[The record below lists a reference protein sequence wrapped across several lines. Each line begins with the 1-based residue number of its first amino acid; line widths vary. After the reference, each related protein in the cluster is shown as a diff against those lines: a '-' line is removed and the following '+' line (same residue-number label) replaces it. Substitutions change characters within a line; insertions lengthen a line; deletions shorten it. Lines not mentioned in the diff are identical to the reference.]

1 MSQLAGASMREEFG
15 SKILDT
21 DGLNRFGHSEPFR
34 KSSQSQTTIKWGSEM
49 RTAIILC
56 ACLSILLW
64 SGGSLSQEK
73 LPLGLPPVPIP
84 EDNPQTA
91 EKIALGKRLFEDKRF
106 SADGTISCAHCHD
119 PAKAFADGLPVAE
132 GIKKLKGTRNSPT
145 VTNSAYY
152 TTQFWDGRRADL
164 EGQAKDP
171 FLNPVEHGL
180 GKEHGFHDFIV
191 NVIRKDKGYLAEF
204 ERVFGVKPEQIT
216 IDHVVKAI
224 ASFERTAISGDS
236 PFDRYAYGG
245 DKTALSDAAI
255 RGLELYKGKA
265 RCQEC
270 HSISEN
276 YAIFTDNKFHN
287 LGVGFKKIQPRLR
300 EMVREYRMA
309 KQQGREPDTSK
320 FTDAEISELG
330 RFVVTLKTSDIGA
343 FKTPT
348 LRNIA
353 VTGPYMHDGSMETL
367 EEVMD
372 LYNKGGEKNPFLGS
386 VRVLDLTDQEIKDI
400 IEFMKSLTSPEFKTL
415 AK

>member
-1 MSQLAGASMREEFG
+1 MKPAMIS
-15 SKILDT
+15 I
-21 DGLNRFGHSEPFR
+21 
-34 KSSQSQTTIKWGSEM
+34 
-49 RTAIILC
+49 
-56 ACLSILLW
+56 CLFVSVFLW
-64 SGGSLSQEK
+64 TVSPLSQER

-84 EDNPQTA
+84 EDNPQTS
-91 EKIALGKRLFEDKRF
+91 EKIALGKKLFEDKRF
-106 SADGTISCAHCHD
+106 SADGTMSCAHCHD
-119 PAKAFADGLPVAE
+119 PAKAFADGLPLAE

-145 VTNSAYY
+145 VINSAYY
-152 TTQFWDGRRADL
+152 TSQFWDGRRPSL
-164 EGQAKDP
+164 EEQAKDP

-180 GKEHGFHDFIV
+180 GEKHGFHDFIV
-191 NVIRKDKGYLAEF
+191 NVIRKDKGYVEEF
-204 ERVFGVKPEQIT
+204 ERVFGVKPEEIT
-216 IDHVVKAI
+216 IEHVVKAI
-224 ASFERTAISGDS
+224 ASFERAVISGDS

-245 DKTALSDAAI
+245 DKTALSESAI

-270 HSISEN
+270 HAISEN

-300 EMVREYRMA
+300 DMVREFRMA
-309 KQQGREPDTSK
+309 NQQGRELDKSIL
-320 FTDAEISELG
+320 TDAGISELG

-353 VTGPYMHDGSMETL
+353 VTGPYMHDGSMKTL
-367 EEVMD
+367 EEVME

-400 IEFMKSLTSPEFKTL
+400 IEFMKALTSPEFKNL

>member
-1 MSQLAGASMREEFG
+1 
-15 SKILDT
+15 
-21 DGLNRFGHSEPFR
+21 
-34 KSSQSQTTIKWGSEM
+34 M
-49 RTAIILC
+49 RTIILLC
-56 ACLSILLW
+56 TCLSILLW
-64 SGGSLSQEK
+64 TGSS
-73 LPLGLPPVPIP
+73 LP
-84 EDNPQTA
+84 Q
-91 EKIALGKRLFEDKRF
+91 EKIALGKKLFEDKRF

-119 PAKAFADGLPVAE
+119 PAKAFADGLSIAE

-145 VTNSAYY
+145 VLNAAYY
-152 TTQFWDGRRADL
+152 TSQFWDGRRPSL
-164 EGQAKDP
+164 EEQAKDP

-180 GKEHGFHDFIV
+180 GEKQGFHDFILK
-191 NVIRKDKGYLAEF
+191 VIRKDKGYVEEF

-216 IDHVVKAI
+216 IEHVVKAI
-224 ASFERTAISGDS
+224 ASFERTLISGDS
-236 PFDRYAYGG
+236 PFDRYVYGG
-245 DKTALSDAAI
+245 DKTALSESAV

-270 HSISEN
+270 HAISEN

-300 EMVREYRMA
+300 DMVREFRMA
-309 KQQGREPDTSK
+309 KQQGRELDKSIL
-320 FTDAEISELG
+320 TDAGISELG

-353 VTGPYMHDGSMETL
+353 VTGPYMHDGSMNTL
-367 EEVMD
+367 EEVME

-400 IEFMKSLTSPEFKTL
+400 IEFLKALTSPEYKNL

>member
-1 MSQLAGASMREEFG
+1 MKPAMIS
-15 SKILDT
+15 I
-21 DGLNRFGHSEPFR
+21 
-34 KSSQSQTTIKWGSEM
+34 
-49 RTAIILC
+49 
-56 ACLSILLW
+56 CLFVSVFLW
-64 SGGSLSQEK
+64 TVSPLSQER

-84 EDNPQTA
+84 EDNPQTS
-91 EKIALGKRLFEDKRF
+91 EKIALGKKLFEDKRF
-106 SADGTISCAHCHD
+106 SADGTMSCAHCHE
-119 PAKAFADGLPVAE
+119 PAKAFADGLPLAE

-145 VTNSAYY
+145 VINSAYY
-152 TTQFWDGRRADL
+152 TSQFWDGRRPSL
-164 EGQAKDP
+164 EEQAKDP

-180 GKEHGFHDFIV
+180 GEKHGFHDFIV
-191 NVIRKDKGYLAEF
+191 NVIRKDKGYVEEF
-204 ERVFGVKPEQIT
+204 ERVFGVKPEEIT
-216 IDHVVKAI
+216 IEHVVKAI
-224 ASFERTAISGDS
+224 ASFERAVISGDS

-245 DKTALSDAAI
+245 DKTALSESAI

-270 HSISEN
+270 HAISEN

-300 EMVREYRMA
+300 DMVREFRMA
-309 KQQGREPDTSK
+309 NQQGRELDKSIL
-320 FTDAEISELG
+320 TDAGISELG

-353 VTGPYMHDGSMETL
+353 VTGPYMHDGSMKTL
-367 EEVMD
+367 EEVME

-400 IEFMKSLTSPEFKTL
+400 IEFMKALTSPEFNNL

>member
-1 MSQLAGASMREEFG
+1 M
-15 SKILDT
+15 KTVIV
-21 DGLNRFGHSEPFR
+21 
-34 KSSQSQTTIKWGSEM
+34 
-49 RTAIILC
+49 LC
-56 ACLSILLW
+56 TCLSILLW
-64 SGGSLSQEK
+64 TGVSMSQEK
-73 LPLGLPPVPIP
+73 PPLGLPPVPIP

-91 EKIALGKRLFEDKRF
+91 EKIALGKKLFEDKRF

-119 PAKAFADGLPVAE
+119 SAKAFADGLPVAE

-145 VTNSAYY
+145 VINSAYY
-152 TTQFWDGRRADL
+152 TSQFWDGRRPSL
-164 EGQAKDP
+164 EEQAKDP

-180 GKEHGFHDFIV
+180 GKEQGFHDFIV
-191 NVIRKDKGYLAEF
+191 NVIQKDKGYVEEF

-224 ASFERTAISGDS
+224 ASFERTVISGDS
-236 PFDRYAYGG
+236 PFDRYVYGG
-245 DKTALSDAAI
+245 DKTALSESAI

-270 HSISEN
+270 HAISEN

-300 EMVREYRMA
+300 EMVRELRMA
-309 KQQGREPDTSK
+309 KQQGRDLDESIL
-320 FTDAEISELG
+320 TDADTSELG

-353 VTGPYMHDGSMETL
+353 VTGPYMHDGSMKTL
-367 EEVMD
+367 EEVME

-400 IEFMKSLTSPEFKTL
+400 IEFLKALTSPEFKNL